1 MNTPTSPLMLCF
13 VCLMTISCT
22 TQKAMKETKRQFDN
36 GEYGWALY
44 TGTIGVTVAAI
55 TDVFT
60 LGGTSDV
67 NTGTSTL
74 SSAANTAAPNSS
86 AAKTLSSM
94 AAAAPAS
101 TSFNSGTGTAP
112 MAEASDGAALQPVD
126 VSSFKTA
133 DYLQKNGQCARDLSY
148 LSNRLPAVTNPSIA
162 QIRQEVLKSNMQE
175 IMRNINKEGKTPD
188 EGIQLSLQQAE
199 AYDKSVAD
207 ALQTAEQTDGQG
219 ITAAQFSQQ
228 IKAGTLKIDV
238 CDGIRN
244 SSLCA
249 ASMYAYGAIGSRA
262 VAANLQCYK
271 RTNQWLK
278 A

>member
-1 MNTPTSPLMLCF
+1 MNTPNSLLTLCF
-13 VCLMTISCT
+13 ICLITTACT
-22 TQKAMKETKRQFDN
+22 TQKALKETKRQFDN

-44 TGTIGVTVAAI
+44 TGTVGVTVAAI
-55 TDVFT
+55 ADVFT

-67 NTGTSTL
+67 NTGTSAL

-86 AAKTLSSM
+86 AAKALSSM
-94 AAAAPAS
+94 ASAAPT
-101 TSFNSGTGTAP
+101 TSSFSGQSGTTPTAQ
-112 MAEASDGAALQPVD
+112 ASDSAALPPVD
-126 VSSFKTA
+126 VSTFNTK
-133 DYLQKNGQCARDLSY
+133 DYLPKNGQCAKNLSY
-148 LSNRLPAVTNPSIA
+148 LSDRLPAVDNPNIS
-162 QIRQEVLKSNMQE
+162 QIRQEVLKGDMLE

-199 AYDKSVAD
+199 AYDKSGSD

-219 ITAAQFSQQ
+219 ITAAQFAQQ

-249 ASMYAYGAIGSRA
+249 ATIYAYGAIGSRA
-262 VAANLQCYK
+262 AAANLQCYK
-271 RTNQWLK
+271 RTNQWPK